1 MRKYSWVA
9 IAAIF
14 AAALW
19 AGVSSYAADNA
30 VQYAGKWTGTWEG
43 AGGAGRFDLTLESGS
58 DGKLNGGVS
67 VGSDT
72 GDYTAKFS
80 SFSLSDNKLT
90 AKYEYPPE
98 PMAEIV
104 LAATFENGK
113 ATGTWVMQAK
123 GAPDQVAASGTWT
136 VKK

>member
-1 MRKYSWVA
+1 MFGAMAAMMFVA
-9 IAAIF
+9 STWLVVRSDAADS
-14 AAALW
+14 AAA
-19 AGVSSYAADNA
+19 
-30 VQYAGKWTGTWEG
+30 QYTGKWAGTWEG
-43 AGGAGRFDLTLESGS
+43 AGGAGRFDLTLEVGS

-72 GDYTAKFS
+72 GDYTAKFA
-80 SFSLSDNKLT
+80 SFTLVDNKLT
-90 AKYEYPPE
+90 AKYDYPPE

-123 GAPDQVAASGTWT
+123 GQDQAVANGTWT